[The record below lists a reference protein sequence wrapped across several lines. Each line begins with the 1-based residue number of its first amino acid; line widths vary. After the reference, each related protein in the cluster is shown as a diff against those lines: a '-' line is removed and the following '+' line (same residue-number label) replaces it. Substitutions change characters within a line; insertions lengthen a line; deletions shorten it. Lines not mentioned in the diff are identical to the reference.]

1 MNDTQNMK
9 KELTKIKYIAIGKCP
24 KCQKEFVRDAEVD
37 VAVCTCSSAV
47 VVDLTTA
54 AILPPKLE
62 RYLEGLAKQ
71 LGLTVDDMY
80 NTLVEVGLQNMD
92 EWLARRST
100 VLKQLRK
107 RLEAMQ

>member
-1 MNDTQNMK
+1 MNKTEELK
-9 KELTKIKYIAIGKCP
+9 HELTKIKYIAVGTCP
-24 KCQKEFVRDAEVD
+24 KCGKEFVRDAEVD
-37 VAVCTCSSAV
+37 VAVCQCSSV
-47 VVDLTTA
+47 VQVNLTTA

-80 NTLVEVGLQNMD
+80 NTLVEVGLQNMP

-107 RLEAMQ
+107 RLEAK

>member
-9 KELTKIKYIAIGKCP
+9 KELAKIKYTAVGTCSKCGK
-24 KCQKEFVRDAEVD
+24 ELVRDAEVD
-37 VAVCTCSSAV
+37 TAVCQCSSV
-47 VVDLTTA
+47 VEVNLTIT
-54 AILPPKLE
+54 AILPAKLE

-92 EWLARRST
+92 KWLARRST
-100 VLKQLRK
+100 ALKQLRK
-107 RLEAMQ
+107 RLEATQ